1 MNGVVIVDSR
11 QLYILQVENK
21 TMRKIILV
29 LCLIGS
35 VWWMIVVGLSGF
47 MRIITSYST
56 NESAEYYLG
65 EKIGVII
72 IAIMPL
78 VITLAYYFKKRY
90 QQKSN
95 VTDV

>member
-1 MNGVVIVDSR
+1 MNGVMIVDSR

-21 TMRKIILV
+21 IMRKITLV

-35 VWWMIVVGLSGF
+35 VWWMIGVSLSGF
-47 MRIITSYST
+47 MRIITSYPT

-72 IAIMPL
+72 IAIVPL
-78 VITLAYYFKKRY
+78 AITLVYYFKTRHK
-90 QQKSN
+90 QKN
-95 VTDV
+95 KVTDI